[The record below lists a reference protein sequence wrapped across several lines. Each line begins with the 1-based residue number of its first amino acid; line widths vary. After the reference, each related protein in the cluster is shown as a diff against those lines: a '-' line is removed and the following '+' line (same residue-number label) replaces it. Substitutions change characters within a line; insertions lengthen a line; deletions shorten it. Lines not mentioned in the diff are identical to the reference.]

1 MRIFYICYEDLSAQ
15 VAWTTHIKEVVENLQ
30 KLGNELLLFAPKFG
44 KLESDV
50 EFRHIYIP
58 TTNVRLLN
66 ECLYYFL
73 LFFYLIAYQIR
84 LRADIFYMREMR
96 LCLPVALVSKL
107 FDIPHIIE
115 VNGALVP
122 ERKLIGTSRI
132 KIFLFKFFQR
142 MNFFLCNEI
151 IVVAEF
157 IRDYL
162 KQYYNIADNKIV
174 TIVNGVNT
182 ELFKPL
188 DKIIA
193 RKELGFKNDLY
204 YITYV
209 GSFYPHHALDYL
221 VRLVPLLLER
231 LDNLRV
237 VFVGEGY
244 AQDEIENLA
253 MKLGLKHHVQF
264 VGKVDYQNV
273 PKFIN
278 ASDVCVQFGSSP
290 EKIMALKLWEYLSCG
305 VPVVVNWKAFGSTV
319 VIHKEIVTEI
329 DLNEME
335 DAAEIVIDL
344 LRNEAHRI
352 DMGKRA
358 RRFIE
363 ENYSWNRTARRI
375 LEVCQSLSL

>member
-1 MRIFYICYEDLSAQ
+1 MKIFYICYEDLSAQ

-30 KLGNELLLFAPKFG
+30 KLGNEVVLFAPKFG
-44 KLESDV
+44 KLESNV
-50 EFRHIYIP
+50 EFRRIYIP
-58 TTNVRLLN
+58 TTNVWLLN
-66 ECLYYFL
+66 ECLYSFL

-107 FDIPHIIE
+107 FNVPNIIE
-115 VNGALVP
+115 VNGALV
-122 ERKLIGTSRI
+122 EELKLIGISRI
-132 KIFLFKFFQR
+132 KTFLSKFFQR
-142 MNFFLCNEI
+142 MNFLLCNKII
-151 IVVAEF
+151 IVAEY

-182 ELFKPL
+182 ELFRPI

-193 RKELGFKNDLY
+193 RKELGFRKDLY

-209 GSFYPHHALDYL
+209 GSFYPHHALNYL
-221 VRLVPLLLER
+221 VRLVPFLLER

-244 AQDEIENLA
+244 VKDEIENLA
-253 MKLGLKHHVQF
+253 MKLELKHHVQF
-264 VGKVDYQNV
+264 VEKVDYQIV

-278 ASDVCVQFGSSP
+278 ASDVCVQFCLSP
-290 EKIMALKLWEYLSCG
+290 GLKLWEYLSCG
-305 VPVVVNWKAFGSTV
+305 VPVVVNSGIFDSTMFTK
-319 VIHKEIVTEI
+319 KEIGIAI
-329 DLNEME
+329 DLNNME
-335 DAAEIVIDL
+335 DAAERVIDL
-344 LRNEAHRI
+344 LKDETGRI

-358 RRFIE
+358 RQFIE
-363 ENYSWNRTARRI
+363 KNYSWNRTARRI
-375 LEVCQSLSL
+375 LEVCQSLRS